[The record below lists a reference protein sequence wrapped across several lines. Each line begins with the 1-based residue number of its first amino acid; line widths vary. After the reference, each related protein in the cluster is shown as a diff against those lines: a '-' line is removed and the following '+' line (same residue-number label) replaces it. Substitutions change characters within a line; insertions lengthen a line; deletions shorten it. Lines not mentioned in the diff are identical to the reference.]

1 MRAEDF
7 RYFAPAAEAADSFDR
22 ISDFA
27 RYPEVTDAVVS
38 VDYAESGDR
47 GLISAWVV
55 KFRRGLLCWTERD
68 VFDRAAGTIEFEQLT
83 GDFTSFHGR
92 WRITG
97 TERGAEI
104 GFTAEFDLGMP
115 TLADI
120 LDPVAESAL
129 RDNITRILGGPL
141 GELHPL
147 TPADTAE
154 SKG

>member
-1 MRAEDF
+1 MRAVDF
-7 RYFAPAAEAADSFDR
+7 RYLAPAAEAATSYER

-38 VDYAESGDR
+38 VDYAESDDR
-47 GLISAWVV
+47 GVISTWVV
-55 KFRRGLLCWTERD
+55 KFRRGLLRWTERD

-92 WRITG
+92 WQITA
-97 TERGAEI
+97 TEQGAEI

-129 RDNITRILGGPL
+129 RDNITLILRGLL
-141 GELHPL
+141 GELHPVA
-147 TPADTAE
+147 PADH
-154 SKG
+154 G